1 MKEIIGIDV
10 SKRRFDVALLNSGK
24 HRSYEYCK
32 KEMNSFVCSL
42 DTLQPERIVM
52 EATGGY
58 EKPLLKHLQKHELP
72 VVVVNP
78 RRIRDFARAMGV
90 AAKTDRLDAL
100 VIARYAK
107 SMKPKIQVPVS
118 ENSLLLKSLTAR
130 RRQLIVMRTQEKNR
144 MEHSDEKLIAQS
156 LHAVLR
162 TLDREIKKLDSQ
174 IEEVIRRD
182 RELSEKAQ
190 ILETIPGIGLTTANA
205 LVTELPELGIC
216 NRRQIA
222 ALVGVAPMNR
232 DSGMFRGKRM
242 TGGGRHHVRT
252 QLYMPTLVAIQYNPP
267 IRKHYQHLLNEGKS
281 KMSAVVAC
289 MRKLL
294 LFMNSMLKNNQR
306 WKPQIA

>member
-32 KEMNSFVCSL
+32 KEMNSLVRSL

-130 RRQLIVMRTQEKNR
+130 RRQLIAMRTQEKNR

>member
-32 KEMNSFVCSL
+32 KEMNSFVRSL

-130 RRQLIVMRTQEKNR
+130 RRQLIAMRTQEKNR

>member
-32 KEMNSFVCSL
+32 KEMNSFVRSL